1 MEKRKVE
8 QAVTGTNEG
17 VLRKEDLVP
26 EQLVSEEYFIST
38 RLLLYLRRCLRRLF
52 PSHRSQR

>member
-17 VLRKEDLVP
+17 VLRNEDLVP

-38 RLLLYLRRCLRRLF
+38 HLLLYLRR
-52 PSHRSQR
+52 